1 MNLFYLFFST
11 LEFIILQFGLDSIYF
26 GLNINV
32 METQTIRIHNS
43 LYTLL
48 KKIRYSP
55 PTIMEDTAD
64 DSGVYPNKTVLH
76 LEMLQLI
83 FEQPIIIKI
92 TVKLRIK
99 ILIMDIFNLG
109 TTLSFLNVTKMYC
122 VVY

>member
-1 MNLFYLFFST
+1 
-11 LEFIILQFGLDSIYF
+11 
-26 GLNINV
+26 
-32 METQTIRIHNS
+32 
-43 LYTLL
+43 
-48 KKIRYSP
+48 
-55 PTIMEDTAD
+55 MEDTAD